1 MMRQNPTPD
10 GDDAVDLVLRQAI
23 AEMREGFSVSPEWRA
38 ELLSKLPAR
47 RRRVAVA
54 RWAPLALAAALCL
67 GVGLFMGDGR
77 WAMGDRSRQSVA
89 TSEASRVRFSIR
101 APMAGR
107 VSLVG
112 DFDRWDPD
120 ALPMRRD
127 GDGETW
133 TVDVHLP
140 PGRHVFAYAVD
151 GDLKID
157 PAAPRAV
164 EDDFGVP
171 SSVIVV
177 ATLGSR

>member
-1 MMRQNPTPD
+1 MKRQD
-10 GDDAVDLVLRQAI
+10 SRAEIGDEVDLVLRQAI
-23 AEMREGFSVSPEWRA
+23 GELREGFSVPAEWRA

-47 RRRVAVA
+47 RRRRAITWWVPAG
-54 RWAPLALAAALCL
+54 LAAAICL
-67 GVGLFMGDGR
+67 GVGLTIAR
-77 WAMGDRSRQSVA
+77 ARSASVVESA
-89 TSEASRVRFSIR
+89 ASRVRFSIR
-101 APMAGR
+101 APLATR

-112 DFDRWDPD
+112 DFDRWDP
-120 ALPMRRD
+120 AAVPMRRD

-151 GDLKID
+151 GDLKTD
-157 PAAPRAV
+157 PKAARAV

-177 ATLGSR
+177 ASSGGR